1 MATTKKITM
10 KQFNGTDYDTL
21 YPKTVAAQI
30 AGAVPIASGGTNG
43 TTASSGVN
51 NLVAGLSQITPAS
64 NDLFPFRDL
73 SGNTGG
79 SVTLANL
86 VVALRNNG
94 VITSSNLAEQALALG
109 FAKIQAGSYVGT
121 GTYGA
126 NNKTVITCGF
136 KPKLVMVLG
145 DYVRMND
152 YAGDSGIFWGT
163 SGFLI
168 AGDTIFGYNYFTE
181 RGEAGIEFTGTGL
194 SLYSTETPNRQ
205 LNTASKT
212 FNWIAVG

>member
-1 MATTKKITM
+1 MATTKNIIM

-51 NLVAGLSQITPAS
+51 NLVAGLSQIAPAS
-64 NDLFPFRDL
+64 NDLFPFRDI

-94 VITSSNLAEQALALG
+94 VITSSNLVEQASALG
-109 FAKIQAGSYVGT
+109 LAKIQAGSYVGT

-126 NNKTVITCGF
+126 NNQTVITCGF
-136 KPKLVMVLG
+136 KPKLVMVFG
-145 DYVRMND
+145 DYVD
-152 YAGDSGIFWGT
+152 ISEYSGDSGIFWGN

-168 AGDTIFGYNYFTE
+168 SGDFVLGYNYLTE